1 MTSDQPSPDG
11 RQGDSLSRGAF
22 VRRSRLPRA
31 TERDEVAAVCY
42 RLNGHGIEFLLV
54 RTRRRRW
61 TFPKGGVEPSLTH
74 AQAAALEA
82 YEEAGVHG
90 RIEQIAF
97 VSYTRYK
104 RSAASG
110 AVTLSINAFLC
121 EVQRQE
127 HPQESNR
134 NPTWFSPEK
143 TKRRLA
149 EDRSPR
155 DAAEFSQ
162 VIDRAVAR
170 IQRLLL
176 AENSAPDALQ
186 QVQFEAPPPATTR
199 IQQVTLARY
208 IRAASPA
215 ADSALEF
222 TLGRVSKLLDA
233 GSPPAPLTPRSDSRQ
248 DPIPPKKG
256 QLIELSRRKRH

>member
-1 MTSDQPSPDG
+1 
-11 RQGDSLSRGAF
+11 
-22 VRRSRLPRA
+22 
-31 TERDEVAAVCY
+31 
-42 RLNGHGIEFLLV
+42 
-54 RTRRRRW
+54 
-61 TFPKGGVEPSLTH
+61 
-74 AQAAALEA
+74 
-82 YEEAGVHG
+82 
-90 RIEQIAF
+90 
-97 VSYTRYK
+97 
-104 RSAASG
+104 
-110 AVTLSINAFLC
+110 VTLTISAFLC

-127 HPQESNR
+127 RPQESNR

-208 IRAASPA
+208 VRAASA
-215 ADSALEF
+215 AGDSAVEF
-222 TLGRVSKLLDA
+222 ALGARVSKVL
-233 GSPPAPLTPRSDSRQ
+233 PTPRQPASLSAARAQ
-248 DPIPPKKG
+248 DGGDMILPPKG
-256 QLIELSRRKRH
+256 QLIELRRRKRR